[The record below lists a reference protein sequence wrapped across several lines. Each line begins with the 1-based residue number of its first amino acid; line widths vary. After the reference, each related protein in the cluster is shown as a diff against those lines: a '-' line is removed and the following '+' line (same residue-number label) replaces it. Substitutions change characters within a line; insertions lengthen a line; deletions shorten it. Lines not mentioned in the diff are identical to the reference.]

1 MRSAD
6 ELARMSGLSRLEAR
20 MLLAYTLG
28 RPAAWLLA
36 HGDEPVSPELA
47 DAFLSLAARRR
58 QGEPMAYLVGE
69 REFMGHAFVVTPS
82 VLIPRPETELL
93 VEAAMQ
99 SLTNVKSP
107 SILDLGTGSGAI
119 AISLALALP
128 DARVTATDISADALA
143 IAQSNAQR
151 LGARIQWW
159 QGSWYT
165 ALPAE
170 GRFDLI
176 VSNPP
181 YVRSGD
187 PHLAQGDLRFE
198 PVSALT
204 DGDDGLSALRQI
216 VSGAATHLNPGG
228 GIWMEHGFDQANP
241 VRVMLTDAGYNHV
254 RTMVDLAGL
263 DRITGGTL
271 SL

>member
-6 ELARMSGLSRLEAR
+6 ALARMSGLSRLEAR
-20 MLLAYTLG
+20 MLLVHTLG
-28 RPAAWLLA
+28 RPVEWLLA
-36 HGDEPVSPELA
+36 HGDEPVMPEAA

-58 QGEPMAYLVGE
+58 QGEPMAYLVGV

-93 VEAAMQ
+93 VETAIG
-99 SLTNVKSP
+99 SLANLTSP

-128 DARVTATDISADALA
+128 DARVTASDISVDALTV
-143 IAQSNAQR
+143 AQGNAQR

-159 QGSWYT
+159 QGSWYS
-165 ALPAE
+165 ALPSE

-187 PHLAQGDLRFE
+187 PHLSQGDLRFE
-198 PVSALT
+198 PASALT
-204 DGDDGLSALRQI
+204 DGNDGLSALRQI
-216 VSGAATHLNPGG
+216 VSGAGAHLNPGG
-228 GIWMEHGFDQANP
+228 GVWLEHGFDQAGA
-241 VRVMLTDAGYNHV
+241 VRALLAEAGYNHV
-254 RTMVDLAGL
+254 RTMVDLAGH
-263 DRITGGTL
+263 DRITGGML